1 MRILSKFLV
10 LSWKNLLLKK
20 RHWFMTCME
29 VVLPIVL
36 FALIAVLR
44 SQITATNSGGDG
56 DIGDEANTF
65 YPSDLQQMFSDNR
78 WLICDGSRR
87 LYYTG
92 PQEEKN
98 HLDTIMERVHGYLNY
113 SCSGYD
119 ITPGNLQ
126 TILMSIILNKAPD
139 TYSQCVKLISNLRND
154 VG

>member
-44 SQITATNSGGDG
+44 SQITSTNSGGDG

-65 YPSDLQQMFSDNR
+65 YPSDLQQMFHDNS
-78 WLICDGSRR
+78 WDICDGSRR

-92 PQEEKN
+92 PQDEKN

-113 SCSGYD
+113 SCSVNSGLM
-119 ITPGNLQ
+119 ITPGIYQ
-126 TILMSIILNKAPD
+126 TILMPKFFMHFDN
-139 TYSQCVKLISNLRND
+139 V
-154 VG
+154 

>member
-119 ITPGNLQ
+119 ITPGILQ
-126 TILMSIILNKAPD
+126 TILNAYLKAESRTSITNLCVLHIWSISLN
-139 TYSQCVKLISNLRND
+139 S
-154 VG
+154 